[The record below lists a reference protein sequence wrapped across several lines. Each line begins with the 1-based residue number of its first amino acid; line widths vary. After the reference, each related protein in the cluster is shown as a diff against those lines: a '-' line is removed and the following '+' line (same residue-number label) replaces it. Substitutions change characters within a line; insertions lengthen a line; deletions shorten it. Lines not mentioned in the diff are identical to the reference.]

1 MSLRVNAP
9 PRPGIRQRGFTMV
22 ELLVALAITLL
33 IAGLILGLTANSLGS
48 WGRSQG
54 MLTAES
60 EAHGVLDRLA
70 QDLQGALY
78 RDDGGVWFAVTVQAD
93 AGASGAWVAAAKP
106 PASSLDPAAAVFG
119 EARFGVAGVWLRFF
133 TTAQGADF
141 RTGDPAAPVAV
152 SYQII
157 RRSPT
162 PSGDA
167 FHYLLYR
174 SVVAPSATF
183 AAGYDLSAPD
193 YSTAPSTDVAAG
205 CVQHPGGLQVIA
217 DNVIDFGVR
226 LYGPGPR
233 SASGGPQLMPIFPVD
248 AANLDYQARLPS
260 AAGGLRGRFP
270 LVVDLML
277 RVLTPEGARQIA
289 ALESGQITGE
299 WWTIA
304 VGQSKVFTR
313 RVTLIAAAP

>member
-1 MSLRVNAP
+1 MSARFKTP
-9 PRPGIRQRGFTMV
+9 PRLGLRQRGFTMV
-22 ELLVALAITLL
+22 ELLVALAITLV

-54 MLTAES
+54 TLAAES
-60 EAHGVLDRLA
+60 EAHAVLDRLA

-78 RDDGGVWFAVTVQAD
+78 RDDGGVWLVATVQAD
-93 AGASGAWVAAAKP
+93 TGASGAWVGGTKP
-106 PASSLDPAAAVFG
+106 PATSFDPATPVLG

-133 TTAQGADF
+133 TTAQGADD

-152 SYQII
+152 AYQII

-167 FHYLLYR
+167 CHYLLYR

-193 YSTAPSTDVAAG
+193 YAAAPLTDGAAG
-205 CVQHPGGLQVIA
+205 SVRHPGGQQVIA

-226 LYGPGPR
+226 LFGHA
-233 SASGGPQLMPIFPVD
+233 SAAATAGSQLVQIFPVD
-248 AANLDYQARLPS
+248 ATDLDYQARLPS
-260 AAGGLRGRFP
+260 TAGELRGRFP
-270 LVVDLML
+270 AVADLML
-277 RVLTPEGARQIA
+277 RVLTAEGARQIA
-289 ALESGQITGE
+289 ALEAGLITGE

-304 VGQSKVFTR
+304 GAHSKVFTR
-313 RVTLIAAAP
+313 RVTFIAAT